1 MMKKGGA
8 IVVNRKAC
16 DFQEMVQKI
25 HNQSISVLNN
35 TFEFNLMEKDKR
47 DQFIERNNSSIMIGL
62 KRRFNATLDRRDKI
76 KTTVKEY
83 DELFGPVVIGDKTF

>member
-1 MMKKGGA
+1 
-8 IVVNRKAC
+8 
-16 DFQEMVQKI
+16 
-25 HNQSISVLNN
+25 
-35 TFEFNLMEKDKR
+35 
-47 DQFIERNNSSIMIGL
+47 MIGL